1 MTVSLVE
8 TDILGDPPQV
18 IQYAPESDVSL
29 TVSGGATPS
38 EESEAIEVA
47 GISELAVVFDHNR
60 TGSDS
65 TDIDLEL
72 YTSLDGVGWD
82 TDPFW
87 GQSLGASKRKTFP
100 VTPPN
105 TRYVKWVATNNDA
118 VNATAVKPVVVVKR

>member
-1 MTVSLVE
+1 MTVSLVK

-18 IQYAPESDVSL
+18 IQYAPEGDVSL
-29 TVSGGATPS
+29 TVSGGGTPS
-38 EESEAIEVA
+38 EESQPVEVA
-47 GISELAVVFDHNR
+47 GVTELAVVFDHNR

-72 YTSLDGVGWD
+72 YTSLDGSAWD
-82 TDPFW
+82 TEPYW
-87 GQSLGASKRKTFP
+87 GMTLGASSRKTYP

-118 VNATAVKPVVVVKR
+118 VNATTVKPVVVVKR

>member
-8 TDILGDPPQV
+8 NSVLGDPPQV
-18 IQYAPESDVSL
+18 VEYTPEGDISL

-38 EESEAIEVA
+38 AESEAVEVA
-47 GISELAVVFDHNR
+47 GASELTVVFDHNR

-65 TDIDLEL
+65 ADIDLGL
-72 YTSLDGVGWD
+72 YTSMDGVGWD
-82 TDPFW
+82 TEPFW
-87 GQSLGASKRKTFP
+87 SQSLGASSRKTYP

>member
-1 MTVSLVE
+1 MTVSLVK

-18 IQYAPESDVSL
+18 IQYAPEGDVSL
-29 TVSGGATPS
+29 TVSGGGTPS
-38 EESEAIEVA
+38 AESEAIEVA
-47 GISELAVVFDHNR
+47 GVTELAVVFDHNR

-72 YTSLDGVGWD
+72 YTSLDGSAWD
-82 TDPFW
+82 TEPYW
-87 GQSLGASKRKTFP
+87 GMTLGASSRKTYP

-118 VNATAVKPVVVVKR
+118 VNATKVKPVVVVKR

>member
-18 IQYAPESDVSL
+18 IQYMPESDVSL

-38 EESEAIEVA
+38 AESEAVEVA
-47 GISELAVVFDHNR
+47 GASELTVVFDHNR

-65 TDIDLEL
+65 TDIDLGL
-72 YTSLDGVGWD
+72 YTSLDGSEWD
-82 TDPFW
+82 TEPFW
-87 GQSLGASKRKTFP
+87 GQNLGASSRKTYP

>member
-1 MTVSLVE
+1 MTVSLVK

-18 IQYAPESDVSL
+18 IQYAPEGDVSL
-29 TVSGGATPS
+29 TASGGGTPS
-38 EESEAIEVA
+38 EESQPVEAA

-60 TGSDS
+60 SGSDS

-72 YTSLDGVGWD
+72 YTSMDGVDWD
-82 TDPFW
+82 TEPYW
-87 GQSLGASKRKTFP
+87 GMTLAASERRTYP

-118 VNATAVKPVVVVKR
+118 VNATTVKPVMVVKR